1 MKLTDNDIKNISDI
15 VVKLNNGYNTLKEY
29 TPIMVFQ
36 NEGDREKVEKGLD
49 ILEKKLLQIRNAD
62 GYKEMKKVIKIKK
75 IVKEDE

>member
-62 GYKEMKKVIKIKK
+62 GYKEMKKVIKIKIK
-75 IVKEDE
+75 